1 MPNVQTSYT
10 ENMGAARVGQI
21 ANEEPST
28 LISREVQTAAITF
41 GKVVKQGTADRQ
53 IQAATAAV
61 DVYRG
66 ITVRD
71 RSVNPATPEG
81 WAVNETC
88 RVMTKG
94 VIWVTA
100 GATVAAG
107 AAVYMVV
114 GTGQA
119 GNFTSVSASNLAIP
133 NAIFESSGTVG
144 TLVRI
149 RLN

>member
-1 MPNVQTSYT
+1 
-10 ENMGAARVGQI
+10 
-21 ANEEPST
+21 
-28 LISREVQTAAITF
+28 
-41 GKVVKQGTADRQ
+41 
-53 IQAATAAV
+53 
-61 DVYRG
+61 
-66 ITVRD
+66 
-71 RSVNPATPEG
+71 
-81 WAVNETC
+81 
-88 RVMTKG
+88 MTKG

-119 GNFTSVSASNLAIP
+119 GNFTSSAASNLIIP

-144 TLVRI
+144 ALVRI

>member
-1 MPNVQTSYT
+1 MPSVQSTYS
-10 ENMGAARVGQI
+10 ENIGTARVGQI

-28 LISREVQTAAITF
+28 LISREVQTAAIAF
-41 GKVVKQGTADRQ
+41 GKAVKQGTADRQ

-66 ITVRD
+66 ITVRE
-71 RSVNPATPEG
+71 RSVNPATPDG
-81 WAVNETC
+81 WAVAETC

-94 VIWVTA
+94 IIWVTA

-119 GNFTSVSASNLAIP
+119 GNFTSVSASNLPIP

-144 TLVRI
+144 TLVKI